1 MIGMMLYLRFID
13 KGTVRSSG
21 NLTMLHLAKKNIS
34 MKYTLARTSLAFL
47 LSLSLLP
54 SAYALNNSK
63 SWDYLA
69 PDRTQ
74 RIASLNITELLKR
87 HHYSKDVGNQD
98 RSSKM
103 YEGYL
108 KMLDPAR
115 MYFTQEDLSEFK
127 PWKKNFAN
135 KLREGDLEPGYFM
148 YKRQLTRLDQY
159 LTFALAK
166 LAKGVDSIDFTLDE
180 SLETD
185 REKAPWAKNEAELQ
199 ELWRKRLKDEVLR
212 LKLASKEPKAIE
224 ELLTKRFKNQQ
235 KRLQQT
241 RSEDVFQAYVNS
253 FSQTY
258 DPHTNYLS
266 PDNAENFDI
275 NMSLSLE
282 GIGAV
287 LQGDNEHVKIVR
299 LVPSGPADKSKQLA
313 PADKIVG
320 VAQGNKEMVDVIGW
334 RLDEVVKLIRGKKGS
349 TVRLE
354 VIPASNAPND
364 LSSKTVTIVRES
376 VKLEEQAAQKS
387 ILNLEHEGKP
397 FKLGII
403 EIPAFYIDFK
413 AYRAGD
419 PNYKSTTRDVR
430 KLLAE
435 LQQEQVDG
443 LVIDLR
449 NNGGGSLQEATELS
463 SLFIPQ
469 GPSVLVR
476 NNDGRVDV
484 LEDDNKGVF
493 YQGPM
498 AVLVNR
504 LSASASEIFAGA
516 IQDYH
521 RGLIIGGQTF
531 GKGTVQTIQPLN
543 HGELKFT
550 IAKFYRVSGQS
561 TQHQGVLPDIS
572 YPAEYNTKEIGE
584 SALPEA
590 MPWDS
595 IKPAINPGPDPFK
608 PYLKTLEKRHAQ
620 RTKHNPDFVFSH
632 ERLALSKALMK
643 DTVVSLNE
651 EKRRAE
657 QDKIDQQ
664 QLAMENKRRLAKGE
678 KAMQL
683 KELKKEDED
692 LAAELEKEKENKQ
705 KPEKDAFLV
714 ETGHILLDWLSLHQ
728 QQVAKHSAK

>member
-34 MKYTLARTSLAFL
+34 MKYTLARTSLALL

-241 RSEDVFQAYVNS
+241 RSEDVFQTYVNS

-313 PADKIVG
+313 PADKIIG